1 MVCGKRHISVLVLG
15 FEKVTTIS
23 LASAKGGVG
32 KSTLA
37 ILIAAELAL
46 AKGWRVTLLDSDL
59 NQHASAFGRKA
70 RIPGLQV
77 FGDITEDTILPTLRQ
92 TEAESD
98 VVIIDLAGGSSTLA
112 LMALQ
117 RSHFVLVPTQTS
129 LPDTRDAMKTIAQI
143 DNAQELARA
152 PIGRALIWTR
162 VPTQFESRES
172 KHLRKSLEGRGVNIF
187 GTALMERNSIRTIHM
202 TGKVPRQSNPKD
214 KGSSNVAEITDELLR
229 QLELMEREAA

>member
-1 MVCGKRHISVLVLG
+1 MATV
-15 FEKVTTIS
+15 S

-37 ILIAAELAL
+37 ILISSHLCL
-46 AKGWRVTLLDSDL
+46 VRGWRVALLDTDL
-59 NQHASAFGRKA
+59 NQHSSAFGRKA
-70 RIPGLQV
+70 KIDGLTV
-77 FGDITEDTILPTLRQ
+77 ISDVTEDNILPTIRQ
-92 TEAESD
+92 AEAEND

-129 LPDTRDAMKTIAQI
+129 LPDTRDAMKTVAQI
-143 DNAQELARA
+143 DNAQELARV

-172 KHLRKSLEGRGVNIF
+172 KHLRKSLEGRGVDIF
-187 GTALMERNSIRTIHM
+187 RTALMERNAIRSIHM
-202 TGKVPRQSNPKD
+202 TGTVPRQVNPKD
-214 KGSSNVAEITDELLR
+214 KAAVNVAQITDELLE
-229 QLELMEREAA
+229 QLELMAKEAA